1 MRGGG
6 RLPSQSLFAVARF
19 RCKEAAQRTMR
30 RSPLQ
35 RREVPRRGQRHL
47 GGIKAVWLYISGGNI
62 EHGALG
68 ALKESS
74 LAGGRTVG
82 F

>member
-1 MRGGG
+1 
-6 RLPSQSLFAVARF
+6 
-19 RCKEAAQRTMR
+19 MR